1 MALKRSLGVHEE
13 FPLLSNE
20 DKHFYEELFS
30 LLSGNTTDLQEN
42 IEQGYLSLT
51 SQINIFLRMLSFQ
64 NSNIFML
71 GKYLKISTQHA
82 ALSNG
87 E

>member
-1 MALKRSLGVHEE
+1 MVLKRSLGVHEE
-13 FPLLSNE
+13 FHLLPNE
-20 DKHFYEELFS
+20 DKHFHEELFS

-42 IEQGYLSLT
+42 TEQGYLSLT
-51 SQINIFLRMLSFQ
+51 SQINILKISSFQ
-64 NSNIFML
+64 NSNISTL

-87 E
+87 G